1 MINIIPEIGI
11 SCSNNRYKKRE
22 RKFPNYSFSED
33 AGLAKINLFYWLII
47 SELLKIAIIFC
58 IECLLYDIF

>member
-22 RKFPNYSFSED
+22 RKFPNYTFSED
-33 AGLAKINLFYWLII
+33 AGLAKINLFH
-47 SELLKIAIIFC
+47 
-58 IECLLYDIF
+58 